1 MIKSE
6 LQPIISR
13 TEAVCF
19 FSPSSLWPLRE
30 PEGLVSMCSTPLYSR
45 FGFPEP
51 ETCASE
57 SAEAEGEMRLA
68 LKYFLIQRTQ
78 GA

>member
-51 ETCASE
+51 ET
-57 SAEAEGEMRLA
+57 
-68 LKYFLIQRTQ
+68 
-78 GA
+78 